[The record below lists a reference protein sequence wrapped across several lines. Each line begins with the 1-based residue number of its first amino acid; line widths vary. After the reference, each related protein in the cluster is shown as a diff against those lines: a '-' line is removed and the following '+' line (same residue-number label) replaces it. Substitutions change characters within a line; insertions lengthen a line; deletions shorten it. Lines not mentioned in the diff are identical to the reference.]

1 MRGSR
6 YLTSAEDLN
15 ITLRNSLKPE
25 LESAD
30 LDFRCVLSGETAA
43 EHLPHP
49 TPVCTTLAFTL
60 IIAALQWVEYQA
72 PTPPLLSLETYCI
85 LDNQNNQYGTA
96 SIWLDQTVDPEAVII
111 SARQGSLKCNK
122 DILDPQIF
130 NCSGSA
136 LQPGQPV
143 TISVCNV
150 PPAQV
155 LSTPICP
162 VFYHLDPATNF
173 SRYGVILPVQ
183 CAAPNVVIF
192 GYGCLPSPQNSECS
206 VGSYK
211 TAYNSK
217 PVCIPAN
224 GPNCQGLLCPAACPA
239 GLVFNEG
246 KFCCDYPTAV
256 KPICQ
261 PGYSYDG
268 TFKLCTHNVPIQAS
282 CTNIT
287 TPVQTYAPPPTECST
302 YTSNG
307 TCSAN
312 PGCEWT
318 PYVIKSGGYCSN
330 K

>member
-6 YLTSAEDLN
+6 NLTSAEDLN

-49 TPVCTTLAFTL
+49 TPVCTTLAFAL

-111 SARQGSLKCNK
+111 SARQGSLNCNK

-150 PPAQV
+150 PQLKYCPPRSARSFNTSTRPPILADMVSYSRFNVRPRMLLFSGTVACLHRRTANARWGAIRPPITVSQSASLPTDQTARVYSARQPARQAWS
-155 LSTPICP
+155 STKGNSA
-162 VFYHLDPATNF
+162 AT
-173 SRYGVILPVQ
+173 ILP
-183 CAAPNVVIF
+183 
-192 GYGCLPSPQNSECS
+192 L
-206 VGSYK
+206 
-211 TAYNSK
+211 
-217 PVCIPAN
+217 
-224 GPNCQGLLCPAACPA
+224 
-239 GLVFNEG
+239 
-246 KFCCDYPTAV
+246 
-256 KPICQ
+256 
-261 PGYSYDG
+261 
-268 TFKLCTHNVPIQAS
+268 
-282 CTNIT
+282 
-287 TPVQTYAPPPTECST
+287 
-302 YTSNG
+302 
-307 TCSAN
+307 
-312 PGCEWT
+312 
-318 PYVIKSGGYCSN
+318 
-330 K
+330 